1 MLKLEGFFAVI
12 AIGLMLFAFI
22 DCAMRDDLQIRK
34 LPKWGWLLVI
44 ILFPTFG
51 SVVYLIAGRQG
62 TMQKRQRKSKPRVI
76 PPDDNPDF
84 LRGL

>member
-1 MLKLEGFFAVI
+1 MVKLEGFFAVL
-12 AIGLMLFAFI
+12 AIGLMLFAFV
-22 DCAMRDDLQIRK
+22 DCAMREDQQIKK

-51 SVVYLIAGRQG
+51 SVVYLVVGRQG
-62 TMQKRQRKSKPRVI
+62 ALQKRQKKSKPRII

>member
-1 MLKLEGFFAVI
+1 MAKYIGVI
-12 AIGLMLFAFI
+12 SIALTLFAFV
-22 DCAMRDDLQIRK
+22 DCAMRDDVQIKK

-51 SVVYLIAGRQG
+51 SVVYLIAGREG
-62 TMQKRQRKSKPRVI
+62 ALQKRQRKSKPRVI